1 MTPGS
6 SSVVNSVT
14 VVKRSRRRIWDA
26 RTATRRAVHREA
38 PGLVRALVAC
48 GPGCNVSFSKGHPMP
63 PGRLTTLTLR
73 LTPADQQTLRAWQ
86 RSTTLPAGLARRG
99 RLLLLRAEGMPICT
113 IAATVGISRRFVYKW
128 VRRFL
133 AQGLAGLADTP
144 GRGARSRRLSTS
156 LAARPSVGTAGDTA
170 PAE

>member
-1 MTPGS
+1 
-6 SSVVNSVT
+6 
-14 VVKRSRRRIWDA
+14 
-26 RTATRRAVHREA
+26 
-38 PGLVRALVAC
+38 
-48 GPGCNVSFSKGHPMP
+48 MP

-73 LTPADQQTLRAWQ
+73 LTPADRQTLRAWQ

-133 AQGLAGLADTP
+133 AQGLAGLADKP
-144 GRGARSRRLSTS
+144 RRGSRARRRQAP
-156 LAARPSVGTAGDTA
+156 LAARPSTGTAGDTA
-170 PAE
+170 QPE